1 MNLNQFKTMEFIF
14 RERYPYPGQR
24 FTAFLKTLLIMRLTL
39 FFIIASILNAHSGGF
54 AQTVSL
60 HLKHSTL
67 PVAFSSIKQQT
78 GYRFL
83 YKESAL
89 KNTLPVNANI
99 SNATLKTALDILFEG
114 QPLDYQI
121 YEGTI
126 LVKEKNRSLVV
137 QNVFDPEMPAK
148 VQELPD
154 RRISGRVTTEG
165 KPLAGASVVAKG
177 KKIGTTTNDNGE
189 YALNVPVDT
198 RRLIFSMVGYTS
210 KEVEIGQGDIVNVEL
225 PLVESGLEEVV
236 VTAMGI
242 TREKR
247 ALGYAAQSINSEELN
262 VNQQSNLVNAMQGKF
277 SGVTI
282 TGTGGGPGQG
292 SRIVVRGINS
302 LDPSRSSQPLFIVDG
317 VEIDNSTATVGGGD
331 SRGMSNRASDINPED
346 VESVTVLKGG
356 AATALYGIRAANG
369 AVIITTKSAK
379 VDKLSIQYSG
389 SYGIEQVN
397 KSPKVETKFTQGYE
411 GEYDST
417 SFWPSWGPTVEEAR
431 KTDKTHPAKL
441 FDNYKRAYRNGNV
454 FRQYISVSGGS
465 ETLQLGGDF
474 AYNKQNGVI
483 PFSDFTSYNTR
494 VFGGVKMSEKFRAG
508 FSLNYINNGGSRVNA
523 DLYGEEL
530 AYWSPRWDVTDYINP
545 DGTQKTYG
553 PDTDNPVYALATNRF
568 FDNVNRTISSVN
580 FQYKPFNWLN
590 FTYRFGND
598 IYTDNRD
605 YHAPGP
611 IGIVNEKVNESN
623 GFGFVNETFL
633 KNRVITSTLIA
644 NISHTFNNQI
654 SFNLNLGHD
663 LTDKKYKRVSTFGD
677 TLVVNDL
684 FLLQNAKKVTG
695 DNYLEDYRNYG
706 FFADMTIGYKNA
718 IFLNLTGR
726 QDNTST
732 LNPKNRTY
740 YYPSASLS
748 WVFTDFFD
756 LSNQQSWLSYG
767 KLKTSFATV
776 AKDGTPY
783 SILSGFGL
791 GDKIG
796 TLIPFTRNDQYGNYN
811 LRPEF
816 TNTIEYGFEMRF
828 FKNRL
833 GIDFTRYSA
842 LSKDLI
848 VPVPIS
854 ASTGY
859 TSTYLNAGEIS
870 NKGIEVTLNATP
882 IRNKDFD
889 WNFSV
894 NFSRNKSR
902 VEKINEDLSVGEIYI
917 ADQFGYVRSNATMK
931 LVPEYPQG
939 AIFGRSYKRYY
950 GNDTDDGITLARDK
964 PLLIGANGFPIID
977 TKQRY
982 LGKSE
987 PDFII
992 NTFQTVRYK
1001 DFSLSVLLDWRKGI
1015 MKYNQLANFMGSFGI
1030 AKFTENRTETR
1041 IFEGFLEDGTPN
1053 AKPVFMGQG
1062 LGPDGVDYE
1071 AGYYRNYYRAST
1083 ENFVEN
1089 ASWLKLRSIVLSYS
1103 FTKSIF
1109 ARTHFFK
1116 KLAFSVIGNNL
1127 WINTKFTGFDPESS
1141 SFSAG
1146 SNAAEGF
1153 SGFTYPGVRTI
1164 SFSINAQF

>member
-1 MNLNQFKTMEFIF
+1 MRKITWLINAQKTK
-14 RERYPYPGQR
+14 
-24 FTAFLKTLLIMRLTL
+24 LLTL
-39 FFIIASILNAHSGGF
+39 FLLMIFLLVG
-54 AQTVSL
+54 
-60 HLKHSTL
+60 
-67 PVAFSSIKQQT
+67 SSIMAQSRSIK
-78 GYRFL
+78 GL
-83 YKESAL
+83 V
-89 KNTLPVNANI
+89 KNSDGEVIA
-99 SNATLKTALDILFEG
+99 NATINQKGTNTNSIANKDGLFEINLSG
-114 QPLDYQI
+114 NNPVI
-121 YEGTI
+121 KVSSIGYES
-126 LVKEKNRSLVV
+126 R
-137 QNVFDPEMPAK
+137 
-148 VQELPD
+148 ELS
-154 RRISGRVTTEG
+154 I
-165 KPLAGASVVAKG
+165 GASENFVEVILQKEGAK
-177 KKIGTTTNDNGE
+177 
-189 YALNVPVDT
+189 
-198 RRLIFSMVGYTS
+198 S
-210 KEVEIGQGDIVNVEL
+210 
-225 PLVESGLEEVV
+225 LEEVV

-242 TREKR
+242 KREKR

-262 VNQQSNLVNAMQGKF
+262 LNKQSNLVNAMQGKF

-282 TGTGGGPGQG
+282 SGTGGGPGQG

-317 VEIDNSTATVGGGD
+317 VEIDNSTTTVGGGD
-331 SRGMSNRASDINPED
+331 SRGMSNRASDINPDD

-369 AVIITTKSAK
+369 AIIITTKTAK
-379 VDKLSIQYSG
+379 AGKLSVQYSG
-389 SYGIEQVN
+389 GYGFEQVN

-417 SFWPSWGPTVEEAR
+417 SFWPTWGPTVEEAR
-431 KTDKTHPAKL
+431 KTDKTHPAKI
-441 FDNYKRAYRNGNV
+441 FDNYKNAYRTGDL
-454 FRQYISVSGGS
+454 FKQSISLSGGS
-465 ETLQLGGDF
+465 EALQLGGDF
-474 AYNKQNGVI
+474 TYNKQNGVI

-494 VFGGVKMSEKFRAG
+494 VFGTLKMSEKFSSG
-508 FSLNYINNGGSRVNA
+508 FSINYINNGGSRVNS

-530 AYWSPRWDVTDYINP
+530 AYWSPRWDVMDYINP
-545 DGTQKTYG
+545 DGTQKSYG

-580 FQYKPFNWLN
+580 FQYKPYSWLN
-590 FTYRFGND
+590 FSYRFGND

-611 IGIVNEKVNESN
+611 IGTVDEQINSSN
-623 GFGFVNETFL
+623 DFGFINETFL
-633 KNRVITSTLIA
+633 KNRAITSTFIA
-644 NISHTFNNQI
+644 NINHTFNNQI
-654 SFNLNLGHD
+654 TFNLNLGHD

-718 IFLNLTGR
+718 LFLNLTGR

-756 LSNQQSWLSYG
+756 ISKQEWLSYG

-783 SILSGFGL
+783 SILSGFAL
-791 GDKIG
+791 SDKIG
-796 TLIPFTRNDQYGNYN
+796 NLIPFTRSDQYGNYN

-816 TNTIEYGFEMRF
+816 TNTMEYGIEMRF

-854 ASTGY
+854 ASSGY

-870 NKGIEVTLNATP
+870 NKGIELTLNATP
-882 IRNKDFD
+882 IVNKNFSWD
-889 WNFSV
+889 FSV

-902 VEKINEDLSVGEIYI
+902 VEKINEELNVGEIFI
-917 ADQFGYVRSNATMK
+917 ASQFGYVSSNATMK
-931 LVPEYPQG
+931 LVPGYSQG

-950 GNDTDDGITLARDK
+950 GTDTDDGITLARDK
-964 PLLIGANGFPIID
+964 PLLIGSNGFPIID

-992 NTFQTVRYK
+992 NTLQSFKYK
-1001 DFSLSVLLDWRKGI
+1001 DFRLSVLLDWREGI

-1030 AKFTENRTETR
+1030 AKFTEDRTETR
-1041 IFEGFLEDGTPN
+1041 VFDGYLADGTKN
-1053 AKPVFMGQG
+1053 TKVVFMGQG
-1062 LGPDGVDYE
+1062 EGPDGIDYG

-1089 ASWLKLRSIVLSYS
+1089 ASWLKLRSVVLSYS
-1103 FTKSIF
+1103 LPAEIF
-1109 ARTHFFK
+1109 AKTHFIK
-1116 KLAFSVIGNNL
+1116 NATLSVIGNNL
-1127 WINTKFTGFDPESS
+1127 WMKTKFTGFDPESS
-1141 SFSAG
+1141 SFNSG

-1153 SGFTYPGVRTI
+1153 SGFTYPGVRSI
-1164 SFSINAQF
+1164 SFNINVQF

>member
-1 MNLNQFKTMEFIF
+1 MEYINRESNL
-14 RERYPYPGQR
+14 YPGQR
-24 FTAFLKTLLIMRLTL
+24 FRIFFKTLLIMKLTI
-39 FFIIASILNAHSGGF
+39 FFLISCMLNAYSGGM

-60 HLKHSTL
+60 NLKNSTL
-67 PVAFSSIKQQT
+67 PIAFSSIKKQT
-78 GYRFL
+78 GYRFV
-83 YKESAL
+83 YKESVI
-89 KNTLPVNANI
+89 KNMSPVTA
-99 SNATLKTALDILFEG
+99 SFSKVPLKTALDVLFDG
-114 QPLDYQI
+114 QPLEYQI

-126 LVKEKNRSLVV
+126 VVKEKKRSGDA
-137 QNVFDPEMPAK
+137 QNVFASEMLAK

-154 RRISGRVTTEG
+154 KRISGRVTAEG
-165 KPLAGASVVAKG
+165 KPLAGASVIVKG

-189 YALNVPVDT
+189 YSLSVPVDT
-198 RRLIFSMVGYTS
+198 RTLVFSMVGY
-210 KEVEIGQGDIVNVEL
+210 EPREMQIGQENIVNVEL
-225 PLVESGLEEVV
+225 RLIESGMDEII

-282 TGTGGGPGQG
+282 SGTGGGPGQG

-317 VEIDNSTATVGGGD
+317 VEIDNSTATVGGGS

-346 VESVTVLKGG
+346 VETVTVLKGG

-379 VDKLSIQYSG
+379 VGKLNVQYSG

-397 KSPKVETKFTQGYE
+397 KSPDVQTKFTQGYE

-431 KTDKTHPAKL
+431 KTDKTHPARL
-441 FDNYKRAYRNGNV
+441 FDNYRRAYQNGNV
-454 FRQYISVSGGS
+454 FKQYISLSGGS
-465 ETLQLGGDF
+465 EALQLGGDF
-474 AYNKQNGVI
+474 AYNKHNGVI

-494 VFGGVKMSEKFRAG
+494 VFGGVKMSEKFKAG
-508 FSLNYINNGGSRVNA
+508 FSLNYINNGGSRVNS

-530 AYWSPRWDVTDYINP
+530 AYWSPRWDVMDYINP

-568 FDNVNRTISSVN
+568 FDNVNRTIGSVN

-605 YHAPGP
+605 HHAPGP
-611 IGIVNEKVNESN
+611 IGTVDEKINGSN
-623 GFGFVNETFL
+623 DFGFVNETFL

-644 NISHTFNNQI
+644 NINYTFANRINF
-654 SFNLNLGHD
+654 SLNLGND
-663 LTDKKYKRVSTFGD
+663 IIDKKYKRVSSFGD

-695 DNYLEDYRNYG
+695 DNYIEDYRNYG
-706 FFADMTIGYKNA
+706 FFADLTIGYRNA
-718 IFLNLTGR
+718 LFLNLTGR

-756 LSNQQSWLSYG
+756 ISNQQSWLSYG
-767 KLKTSFATV
+767 KLKTSLATV
-776 AKDGTPY
+776 AKDGAPY
-783 SILSGFGL
+783 SILSGFAL

-796 TLIPFTRNDQYGNYN
+796 NLIPFTRADQYGNYN

-816 TNTIEYGFEMRF
+816 TNTVEYGFELRF
-828 FKNRL
+828 FRNRL
-833 GIDFTRYSA
+833 GVDFTRYSA
-842 LSKDLI
+842 VSKDLI

-870 NKGIEVTLNATP
+870 NKGVELTLNATP
-882 IRNKDFD
+882 VRNKNFE

-894 NFSRNKSR
+894 NFSRNKSK
-902 VEKINEDLSVGEIYI
+902 VEKINEELGVGEIYI
-917 ADQFGYVRSNATMK
+917 TDQFGYVSSNATMK
-931 LVPEYPQG
+931 LVPGYSQG
-939 AIFGRSYKRYY
+939 AIFGRSFKRYY
-950 GNDTDDGITLARDK
+950 GKDTDDGITLARDK
-964 PLLIGANGFPIID
+964 PLLIGANGFPVVD

-987 PDFII
+987 PDYII
-992 NTFQTVRYK
+992 NTFQTFRYRE
-1001 DFSLSVLLDWRKGI
+1001 FSLSVLLDWREGI

-1030 AKFTENRTETR
+1030 AKFTENRTEMKV
-1041 IFEGFLEDGTPN
+1041 FDGVLADGTKN
-1053 AKPVFMGQG
+1053 SKPVFLGQG
-1062 LGPDGVDYE
+1062 EGPDGNDYE
-1071 AGYYRNYYRAST
+1071 AGYYRNYYRAAT

-1089 ASWLKLRSIVLSYS
+1089 ASWVKLRSVVLSYS
-1103 FTKSIF
+1103 FPAAIF
-1109 ARTHFFK
+1109 AKTHFIK
-1116 KLAFSVIGNNL
+1116 KATFSVIGNNL
-1127 WINTKFTGFDPESS
+1127 WMNTKFTGFDPESS
-1141 SFSAG
+1141 SYSAG